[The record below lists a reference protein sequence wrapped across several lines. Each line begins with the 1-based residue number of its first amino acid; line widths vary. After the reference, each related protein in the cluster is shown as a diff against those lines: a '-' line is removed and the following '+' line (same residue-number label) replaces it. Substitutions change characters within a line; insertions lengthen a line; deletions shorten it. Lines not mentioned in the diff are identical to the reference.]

1 MREDTADS
9 CSSFSYTRAAQKHA
23 LLLLCTC
30 AVQHYV
36 EEFQRQFKFCRL
48 LVFSP
53 VFRLLAIVHVMV
65 TCSTPS
71 FSVICERSKTGQW
84 EGLEAWF
91 TCIIAW
97 CFSHECPGMQSNIRS
112 QWCGSVWLGLYTR
125 FDNDSRTFGSSSQDC
140 LMTPHQAIGS
150 IFIN

>member
-1 MREDTADS
+1 MNFISGCERGVREDAADS
-9 CSSFSYTRAAQKHA
+9 CSSFSCTCAAHKYA

-53 VFRLLAIVHVMV
+53 VFRLLPIVHVMV

-97 CFSHECPGMQSNIRS
+97 CFGCKCPGVCNLTCCLS
-112 QWCGSVWLGLYTR
+112 GVGLYGWA
-125 FDNDSRTFGSSSQDC
+125 SIPGLIMIPELLKEAAHLRTVQ
-140 LMTPHQAIGS
+140 
-150 IFIN
+150 